1 MINLPVISIPKINIG
16 ADSSKFLK
24 LGAPAVAIAVSVL
37 VLLFVIWPTFNS
49 MIKLNIS
56 NKQLATRASSLE
68 AKSQDLATLDRN
80 KLDRDLTASEQLLPS
95 DKGVFLIVQQIERA
109 ASSSGVILNRIDVA
123 PGSIGDSVSTGQ
135 GSAQGA
141 ASAQTNAPGQ
151 NAADLG
157 SVVIDTP
164 KVQLRVAIT
173 SDYAGFLKFLNTL
186 ISLPR
191 VVSIHDLTLSTAG
204 GTGGSSSALRT
215 ALTLDAYWK
224 PLPKELPAVETA
236 ISKLTPEEENIIDNV
251 VTTSLTNSTSS
262 GSGGTS
268 TSIPSTPSAPS
279 GRSDLFAPF

>member
-24 LGAPAVAIAVSVL
+24 LGAPAAAIAVSVL

-80 KLDRDLTASEQLLPS
+80 KLDRELTASEQLLPS

-141 ASAQTNAPGQ
+141 ASAQTSAPGQ

-157 SVVIDTP
+157 SAVIDTP